1 MAYKKSEKMV
11 ERQQARRRRFLDTA
25 ITLFGRLGYHA
36 ATVPMI
42 VREAQSS
49 TGAFYLYFR
58 NKEDVY
64 AASLQEI
71 GVRLSAA
78 LNEAIAVESRPD
90 TQMSAAV
97 EGLVR
102 WLAGN
107 PSEARILMEA
117 GTLGGRLEEA
127 RRAIIES
134 HIRSVVAALGLA
146 APWVETRDRHVVARC
161 WVGAVLEAAMGWL
174 ALPEGDRPEAGHLAR
189 VVAGFNLRGAEIAS
203 GRPGAAESRPPEGRP
218 RSR

>member
-1 MAYKKSEKMV
+1 MV
-11 ERQQARRRRFLDTA
+11 ARKQARRARFLDTA
-25 ITLFGRLGYHA
+25 ISLFGRLGYHL

-42 VREAQSS
+42 VAEAESS

-64 AASLQEI
+64 AAALEEI
-71 GVRLSAA
+71 GMRLAAA
-78 LNEAIAVESRPD
+78 LNLAIEREATPD
-90 TQMSAAV
+90 ARMSAAV

-107 PSEARILMEA
+107 PAEARILMEA

-127 RRAIIES
+127 RRTIIES
-134 HIRSVVAALGLA
+134 HVNSVVAALELA
-146 APWVETRDRHVVARC
+146 APSVDAQDRKIVARC

-174 ALPEGDRPEAGHLAR
+174 AMPESERPEPGHLAR
-189 VVAGFNLRGAEIAS
+189 VVASFNLRGAEVT
-203 GRPGAAESRPPEGRP
+203 PE
-218 RSR
+218 

>member
-1 MAYKKSEKMV
+1 LAYKKSQKMV
-11 ERQQARRRRFLDTA
+11 ERRQARRRLLLDTA
-25 ITLFGRLGYHA
+25 IRLFGRLGYHP

-64 AASLQEI
+64 AAALEEI
-71 GVRLSAA
+71 GQRLAAA
-78 LNEAIAVESRPD
+78 LNQAIERETIPD
-90 TQMSAAV
+90 ARMSAAV

-102 WLAGN
+102 WLAGH

-117 GTLGGRLEEA
+117 ATLGGRIEQA
-127 RRAIIES
+127 RRAIVES
-134 HIRSVVAALGLA
+134 HVRSVVAALQSA
-146 APWVETRDRHVVARC
+146 APSVDARDRPIVARC

-174 ALPEGDRPEAGHLAR
+174 AMPEPDRPEAGQLAR
-189 VVAGFNLRGAEIAS
+189 VVASFNLRGAEMTAGAS
-203 GRPGAAESRPPEGRP
+203 AAHDFPRSAESL
-218 RSR
+218 

>member
-1 MAYKKSEKMV
+1 LAYKTSEKMV
-11 ERQQARRRRFLDTA
+11 ERKQARRARFLDVA
-25 ITLFGRLGYHA
+25 ISLFGRLGYHL

-64 AASLQEI
+64 AASLEEI
-71 GVRLSAA
+71 GKRLSAA
-78 LNEAIAVESRPD
+78 LNQAIERETTPAAR
-90 TQMSAAV
+90 MSAAV

-107 PSEARILMEA
+107 PPEARILMEA
-117 GTLGGRLEEA
+117 ATLGGRLEET
-127 RRAIIES
+127 RRAIIER
-134 HIRSVVAALGLA
+134 HVNSVVAALELA
-146 APWVETRDRHVVARC
+146 APSVDAQDRSIVARC

-174 ALPEGDRPEAGHLAR
+174 SMPEGDRPEAGHLAR
-189 VVAGFNLRGAEIAS
+189 VVASFNLRGAEVTTTRRVPAVQ
-203 GRPGAAESRPPEGRP
+203 GTLHP
-218 RSR
+218 